1 MVFSRRWLTLL
12 LLLPLFVCSGCFG
25 EFGTWSENRQVRLYP
40 VSGTVTL
47 DGEPVEGAQVIFQPE
62 DAAQQALM
70 AIAETDASGR
80 FKLATVQA
88 DEGAVAG
95 PHRVR
100 ISKTVV
106 TNVNTNGN
114 PEGNLPPVQ
123 EKDLLPVVY
132 KAFETS
138 GLKAQVSD
146 QEPTVVKF
154 ELSSQS
160 KK

>member
-1 MVFSRRWLTLL
+1 MELSRRGMVALL
-12 LLLPLFVCSGCFG
+12 VSLCAWSGCFG
-25 EFGTWSENRQVRLYP
+25 EFGTWSESRQVRLYP

-70 AIAETDASGR
+70 AIAETDTAGR
-80 FKLATVQA
+80 FSLATVQA
-88 DEGAVAG
+88 GKGAISG

-106 TNVNTNGN
+106 TNVNPNAN

-123 EKDLLPVVY
+123 EKDLLPVAY

-138 GLKAQVSD
+138 GLKGEVSD
-146 QEPTVVKF
+146 REPTVVKF
-154 ELSSQS
+154 ELSSQP